1 MKMIKNKYAAFTI
14 YMIVVLAVWN
24 LLDYLYST
32 FITHSGYRFG
42 AGIDLGLPV
51 VVGGVVGYFLFLRKN
66 DD

>member
-1 MKMIKNKYAAFTI
+1 MR
-14 YMIVVLAVWN
+14 
-24 LLDYLYST
+24 
-32 FITHSGYRFG
+32 SGNNEFG